1 MYFSKELHGAYW
13 FSYLNAIEYYLNF
26 WKLASVLTAVRIKLR
41 AALFRVY
48 TVWIVFDC
56 IITFAVNFYICD
68 YTSPY
73 KMPWQKSIEFP
84 SSRVSRVSSLLL
96 AFGEVLVP
104 QDQPV
109 LLQGSPPPP
118 PPPPPTVWIRMGS
131 FFPKFRREDTLV
143 PSVFVL
149 QASMRIT
156 GRRRSRYAQDI
167 G

>member
-1 MYFSKELHGAYW
+1 MYFSKELRGAYW
-13 FSYLNAIEYYLNF
+13 FSYLNAIEYDLNF
-26 WKLASVLTAVRIKLR
+26 WKLASVLTVVRIKLR

-56 IITFAVNFYICD
+56 IITFAVNFYVCD

-104 QDQPV
+104 RDQPV
-109 LLQGSPPPP
+109 LLQVPR
-118 PPPPPTVWIRMGS
+118 PTVWIWIGS